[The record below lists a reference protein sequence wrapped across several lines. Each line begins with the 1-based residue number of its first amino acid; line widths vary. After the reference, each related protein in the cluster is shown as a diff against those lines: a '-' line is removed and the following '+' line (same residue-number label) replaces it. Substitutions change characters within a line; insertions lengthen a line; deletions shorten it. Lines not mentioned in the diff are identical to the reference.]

1 MDDERSRKLSVSALD
16 SGDSL
21 ASEVDGGLERYLVGF
36 GPDEWVAWQREVPQE
51 VVDRLAGLLDHGG
64 DHHLVHEYELT
75 GEALRRA
82 AHLAGFTPRPD
93 LTYVL
98 STVQA
103 SHDRPIGPVLRD
115 IGRVNDFFRLE
126 TQQPAAG
133 WGSVTGDG
141 LTEERLAD
149 EVGRV
154 RSQLATLSGAG
165 PESVEWRVGASLFHQ
180 GLASRLLSPVLAAGV
195 CHGAGLSA
203 PDFFLDTRREGP
215 LVLRTVELR
224 VPELSGPADV
234 AAWLEES
241 VVGRVLAPVENALT
255 RVGRISAGLLRG
267 NTGAALA
274 GAARALGRERPEQRG
289 GAERVARLMLER
301 DALSG
306 TGAYTGT
313 DPEGLAVFRRSTCC
327 LYYRLPDGGL
337 CGDCALRP

>member
-1 MDDERSRKLSVSALD
+1 MDDERSRHHSVRGLDGLGDLD
-16 SGDSL
+16 SG
-21 ASEVDGGLERYLVGF
+21 VDGGLERYLVGF
-36 GPDEWVAWQREVPQE
+36 GPDEWVAWQRQVPQE
-51 VVDRLAGLLDHGG
+51 VADRLAGLLDHGG
-64 DHHLVHEYELT
+64 DPHLVRDYELT

-82 AHLAGFTPRPD
+82 VHLAGFTARPD
-93 LTYVL
+93 LTYFL
-98 STVQA
+98 STAQA
-103 SHDRPIGPVLRD
+103 SRDRPVGPVLRD

-126 TQQPAAG
+126 TQQPEAG

-149 EVGRV
+149 EVARV
-154 RSQLATLSGAG
+154 RSRLAALSGAR

-195 CHGAGLSA
+195 CHGVGLSA

-224 VPELSGPADV
+224 VPELSGPAEV
-234 AAWLEES
+234 AAWLDES
-241 VVGRVLAPVENALT
+241 LVGRVLAPVEDALT

-289 GAERVARLMLER
+289 EAERVARLILER

-306 TGAYTGT
+306 
-313 DPEGLAVFRRSTCC
+313 
-327 LYYRLPDGGL
+327 
-337 CGDCALRP
+337 